1 MISGQPDFIMSY
13 RPPSSSGA
21 RMGTASR
28 PQSGMRPMGTAA
40 GRPPGTASRLATGM
54 TQGSMTGGGIALQAV
69 VKVGDRPITRE
80 GLTMKTGMFRG
91 PQRQVQDKTYF
102 LGLLRGKINELNAE
116 IVRLRKEVDTITED
130 QSSYLSYEKRAES
143 LASEIRD
150 LQGEL
155 ADYNT
160 LVDKLNTDESIN
172 DIRMDCSEM
181 KVQNDRESKSLDTLF
196 EAKKEKE
203 GLIRQ
208 CEVELQQE
216 KSMTDTLV
224 EHMDASMRQKY
235 LQLKDTNEHLLRQ
248 LENGQQQ
255 LDQLNVKKEMLE
267 EDLAVSP
274 VKQEAVRL
282 YEQLHEL
289 EEKRDQL
296 LEETQSRGTP
306 QQEREKLLK
315 QVKEDN
321 SEMASMEKQVK
332 MLTDR
337 IAGISDEI
345 RQLDIGIEEN
355 QGERNQKYKD
365 LKRREET
372 MDEFLT
378 SFDETKAQEMD
389 KIEQLES
396 NVVLILEHMSRN
408 MARFTHLPTP
418 SELESMKDD
427 LAFKEGEMQK
437 AQATGVGLAG
447 ETAKLHQDLQK
458 VEQLDTKISTELDML
473 KKKISMMTSELETY
487 SDLEK
492 LRADAEMK
500 KQKLAE
506 DKVTLHKRHETF
518 KKVLKELTRHYESI
532 KAHLNENETYTQLGN
547 LEKKWQH
554 HEQNNFV
561 LKEFIATK
569 TMESDYSVIAKKV
582 SSMIGSFNKTL
593 QDQLLN
599 KPSIA

>member
-1 MISGQPDFIMSY
+1 
-13 RPPSSSGA
+13 
-21 RMGTASR
+21 
-28 PQSGMRPMGTAA
+28 MGTAA

-54 TQGSMTGGGIALQAV
+54 MQGSKAGGGVALQAQV
-69 VKVGDRPITRE
+69 RVADRPITRE
-80 GLTMKTGMFRG
+80 GLTMKTGMVRG

-116 IVRLRKEVDTITED
+116 IIRLRKEVETITED
-130 QSSYLSYEKRAES
+130 QSGYLSYEKRAES

-172 DIRMDCSEM
+172 DIRMDCDEL
-181 KVQNDRESKSLDTLF
+181 KVQNDRESKTLDTLF

-203 GLIRQ
+203 SLIRQ
-208 CEVELQQE
+208 LEIELQQE

-224 EHMDASMRQKY
+224 EHMDSDMRQKY

-255 LDQLNVKKEMLE
+255 MDQLNVKKEMLE
-267 EDLAVSP
+267 EELSVSP

-337 IAGISDEI
+337 IAGIQDEI
-345 RQLDIGIEEN
+345 RQLDINIEEN

-365 LKRREET
+365 LKRREES
-372 MDEFLT
+372 MDDFLG
-378 SFDETKAQEMD
+378 SFEETKAQEME
-389 KIEQLES
+389 KIEQLEA
-396 NVVLILEHMSRN
+396 NIVLILEHMSRN

-418 SELESMKDD
+418 GELESMKDD
-427 LAFKEGEMQK
+427 LAFKEGEMEK
-437 AQATGVGLAG
+437 ARATGTGLAG

-458 VEQLDTKISTELDML
+458 VEQLDTKISTELDSL
-473 KKKISMMTSELETY
+473 KKKIVTMTSELETY
-487 SDLEK
+487 SDIDK
-492 LRADAEMK
+492 LKSDAGTK
-500 KQKLAE
+500 KQKLAD
-506 DKVTLHKRHETF
+506 DKVTLNKRHETF
-518 KKVLKELTRHYESI
+518 KKMLKEKTELYEKL
-532 KAHLNENETYTQLGN
+532 KARLDDNETYAQLGN

-582 SSMIGSFNKTL
+582 SSMISSYNKVI